1 MNPPDPA
8 SLPLAPNPVALPPGA
23 VLPAPFTDLSIIQ
36 ARAEAALARPSA
48 CLSQLVFL
56 WSPDISAGGEA
67 WPEGSL
73 RWLPAGATGELRA
86 SGPLPA
92 HGGGLVCGLTPFS
105 APAVGGVWVA
115 SEVPRALAPGI
126 DLRLLAGTGFSRE
139 AAVLGSSP
147 CALAVCRLARRMR
160 FEFRAEYPQRALYVV
175 TGTVML
181 EGESL
186 GDGTLR
192 LITGAKSCFIDAL
205 EPSVLVLL
213 AG

>member
-8 SLPLAPNPVALPPGA
+8 SLPLALNPVGLPPGA
-23 VLPAPFTDLSIIQ
+23 VLPAPFTDLAIIQ
-36 ARAEAALARPSA
+36 ARAEAALAPPTTR
-48 CLSQLVFL
+48 LSQLVFL

-73 RWLPAGATGELRA
+73 RWLPAGAIGELRA
-86 SGPLPA
+86 GGPLPA
-92 HGGGLVCGLTPFS
+92 QGGGLVCGLTPFS
-105 APAVGGVWVA
+105 TPAVGGVWA
-115 SEVPRALAPGI
+115 ANEVPRALAPGI

-139 AAVLGSSP
+139 AAVLGASA
-147 CALAVCRLARRMR
+147 CALAVC
-160 FEFRAEYPQRALYVV
+160 EFRAEYPQRALYVV

-192 LITGAKSCFIDAL
+192 LISGAKSCFIDAL
-205 EPSVLVLL
+205 EPSVLVML

>member
-8 SLPLAPNPVALPPGA
+8 PLPLALNPVALPPGA
-23 VLPAPFTDLSIIQ
+23 VLPAPFTDLAIIQ
-36 ARAEAALARPSA
+36 ARGEAALAPSGA
-48 CLSQLVFL
+48 CLSQLIFL
-56 WSPDISAGGEA
+56 WSPDISAGDEV

-73 RWLPAGATGELRA
+73 RWLPAGLTGELRA
-86 SGPLPA
+86 TGPLPA
-92 HGGGLVCGLTPFS
+92 QGGGLVCGLTPFS
-105 APAVGGVWVA
+105 APAVGGVWA
-115 SEVPRALAPGI
+115 ANEVPRALAPGI

-139 AAVLGSSP
+139 ATLLGSSA

-175 TGTVML
+175 TGMVIL

-186 GDGTLR
+186 GGGALR
-192 LITGAKSCFIDAL
+192 LITGAKNCFIDAL